1 MIRNEKPLPH
11 GWGVLGRFVS
21 LCTKVRMF
29 GQTKNAVKGGKYANV
44 HGCKWVCDARH
55 NGSIAFRRPG
65 ATQLLNDRRWDTTVG
80 FTIVVAA
87 DSAGV
92 EYKEILKR
100 DLEADPRVDKVIDV
114 GLSAGQD
121 IDYPHVAVAG
131 ARLIAEG
138 KADRGLFVCGTGM
151 GVAMAANKVPGIRA
165 SVAHDSFSVER
176 LILSNDAQV
185 LTFGQRII
193 GIELARRLA
202 KEWLGYVFDP
212 SSHSA
217 PKVAALEAY
226 DQDPKHEL
234 PEALEAC

>member
-1 MIRNEKPLPH
+1 MIRNEKALPH
-11 GWGVLGRFVS
+11 GWGALGRFVS
-21 LCTKVRMF
+21 LRTKVHMF
-29 GQTKNAVKGGKYANV
+29 GQTKNAAKGGGKYANV

-65 ATQLLNDRRWDTTVG
+65 AAQLLNDRRWDTTVG

-92 EYKEILKR
+92 EYKE
-100 DLEADPRVDKVIDV
+100 IDV